1 MSLSWQERIDAV
13 WADTTL
19 SDAERIA
26 AIDDVAAE
34 RGESDPVA
42 LFERGGARD
51 SAGIEYEAVALYRRA
66 LEAGLPE
73 LQRVQ
78 ASVQL
83 ASTLR
88 NLGEV
93 SESIRLL
100 QAERANAHRH
110 GLADA
115 VEAFYALA
123 LASDD
128 RPVEAAAVALAALAP
143 HLPQYSRSVRAYA
156 DELSSL
162 RSEN

>member
-13 WADTTL
+13 WADAAL
-19 SDAERIA
+19 NDVERIA
-26 AIDDVAAE
+26 AIDRVAAE
-34 RGESDPVA
+34 RDESDPVA

-51 SAGIEYEAVALYRRA
+51 SAGVEQDAVAFYRRA
-66 LEAGLPE
+66 LKAGLPE

-78 ASVQL
+78 ASIQL

-88 NLGEV
+88 NLGDV
-93 SESIRLL
+93 TESIRLL
-100 QAERANAHRH
+100 QAERQTAHRH

-123 LASDD
+123 LASDG
-128 RPVEAAAVALAALAP
+128 RPAEAASVALAALSP

-156 DELSSL
+156 DEL
-162 RSEN
+162 RSPTREI